1 MPLWKMIICRT
12 RKRKTPYNDEYDIKE
27 MTRKA
32 FENNFQVS
40 VKANGDRAVNS
51 TLNAIESVTKEVKPK
66 AAEPVLNTLSSFSR
80 TYAKN

>member
-1 MPLWKMIICRT
+1 
-12 RKRKTPYNDEYDIKE
+12 

-51 TLNAIESVTKEVKPK
+51 TLNAIESVTKK
-66 AAEPVLNTLSSFSR
+66 
-80 TYAKN
+80 